1 VVVDIVAGL
10 VAVADIVAN
19 TIAHWRFVVC
29 FAPAFALALFLYFSI
44 PDRLGSITV
53 AALVVTLA
61 GAAGTIWEVT
71 SRSSRRNR
79 KGD

>member
-1 VVVDIVAGL
+1 VVVDILAGL
-10 VAVADIVAN
+10 LAVADIV
-19 TIAHWRFVVC
+19 AHWRFVVC
-29 FAPAFALALFLYFSI
+29 FAPAFALALFLFFSI

-71 SRSSRRNR
+71 SRSSCRNR
-79 KGD
+79 KGN